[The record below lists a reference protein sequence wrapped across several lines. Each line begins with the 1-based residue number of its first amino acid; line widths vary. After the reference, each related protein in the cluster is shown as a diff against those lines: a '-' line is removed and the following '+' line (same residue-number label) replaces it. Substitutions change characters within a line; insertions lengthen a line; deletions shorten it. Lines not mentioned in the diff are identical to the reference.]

1 MTTAREYLRVSKDR
15 SGRQRSNQEQQTDN
29 RAAWDFDFG
38 AHYSDA
44 TSASRYARKARDD
57 WPRLIA
63 DINAGTFGAEVLVL
77 WEGSRGSRRVSE
89 WTTLLDLC
97 ETHGI
102 RIAVTEYDRI
112 YDPANP
118 RDRKELIDSANDAE
132 YESAKTSRRV
142 LRNARSRA
150 TAGRPHGP
158 VLFGYRRIYDPDTG
172 ELTGQVPDPD
182 AAAIVRRIFTEYA
195 GGRSARAIALR
206 LNAEGITTSRG
217 RPWVPL
223 KIRRTIANIGYKGRR
238 VHQGAD
244 FGPADWDPLV
254 DDDLFDACERQREA
268 TSFRQGAHT
277 SSLLS
282 GLVRCAVCRGRMA
295 IKYTKGN
302 GYYGCQTKHCAYRLA
317 ERLDA
322 FVIVALEARL
332 ARPDAHKALDDH
344 PGEDPEVTA
353 ARERK
358 AELAAELDDAMA
370 CWKGL
375 VPGRKLSAQAYAEME
390 SHLLPQI
397 AECER
402 RIRAADVVPMPLGV
416 GLPEADRFL
425 PWWDGM
431 DAAQQHQ
438 TMEAWIVAVSVQPVG
453 RGRRYFD
460 DADYTQIEWRR

>member
-15 SGRQRSNQEQQTDN
+15 SGRQRSNQEQQADN

-38 AHYSDA
+38 PHYSDA
-44 TSASRYARKARDD
+44 TSASRYARRQRDD
-57 WPRLIA
+57 WPRLIT
-63 DINAGTFGAEVLVL
+63 DIETGTFGAEVLVL
-77 WEGSRGSRRVSE
+77 WEGSRGSRKVSE

-97 ETHGI
+97 ETRSI
-102 RIAVTEYDRI
+102 RIAVTEYERV

-150 TAGRPHGP
+150 AAGRPHGP
-158 VLFGYRRIYDPDTG
+158 VLFGYRRVYDPDTG
-172 ELTGQVPDPD
+172 ELTGQVPEPE

-195 GGRSARAIALR
+195 GGRSARSIALR

-223 KIRRTIANIGYKGRR
+223 KIRRTVANVGYIARR
-238 VHQGAD
+238 VHQGAN

-254 DDDLFDACERQREA
+254 DDDLFDACERRREA

-302 GYYGCQTKHCAYRLA
+302 GYYGCQDRHCAYRLA
-317 ERLDA
+317 DRLDA
-322 FVIVALEARL
+322 FVILSLERRFG
-332 ARPDAHKALDDH
+332 RPDAVKALA
-344 PGEDPEVTA
+344 EDPGVDPAVVA
-353 ARERK
+353 AHARK
-358 AELAAELDDAMA
+358 DELAAELDAAM
-370 CWKGL
+370 GL
-375 VPGRKLSAQAYAEME
+375 WRSKRLSAQAYAEME
-390 SHLLPQI
+390 THLLPQI

-402 RIRAADVVPMPLGV
+402 AIRAADVVPMPAGV
-416 GLPEADRFL
+416 GLPEPDRFGV
-425 PWWDGM
+425 WWDGM
-431 DAAQQHQ
+431 DGEQRRGVLAAWVV
-438 TMEAWIVAVSVQPVG
+438 TVTVQPVG
-453 RGRRYFD
+453 RGRRHFD
-460 DADYTQIEWRR
+460 DADYTTIEWRR